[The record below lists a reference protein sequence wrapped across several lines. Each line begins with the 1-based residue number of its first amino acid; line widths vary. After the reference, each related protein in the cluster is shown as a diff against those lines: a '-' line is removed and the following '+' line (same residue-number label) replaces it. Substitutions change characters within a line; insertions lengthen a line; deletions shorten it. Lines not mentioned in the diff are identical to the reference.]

1 MGRKFTQADKCSWKL
16 RCWCTNRSK
25 HKDWRS
31 RPYDIKFYI
40 HDWMNSALSQL
51 LQVIIMNYYVHSRN
65 HNLFKYFMVHIRNKK
80 LSPMKKQLW
89 CFISIMWRR
98 NNKLGKVY
106 FTIYY
111 SFLKVSGLHVV
122 KCILLSQTTFILS
135 LAIFG
140 LLNTTEVQKVK
151 TTGLLKV
158 IANSG
163 KTVSSQCRLL
173 NVRISKMKIKEI
185 LWSY

>member
-1 MGRKFTQADKCSWKL
+1 M
-16 RCWCTNRSK
+16 
-25 HKDWRS
+25 
-31 RPYDIKFYI
+31 
-40 HDWMNSALSQL
+40 
-51 LQVIIMNYYVHSRN
+51 
-65 HNLFKYFMVHIRNKK
+65 
-80 LSPMKKQLW
+80 
-89 CFISIMWRR
+89 
-98 NNKLGKVY
+98 
-106 FTIYY
+106 
-111 SFLKVSGLHVV
+111 SGLHVV